1 MLCDVRI
8 FVISN
13 KDKVTGTAD
22 LLWFEENDTF
32 QLEISEKKYLTV
44 SHLNSWTPEAFKALP
59 LWSI

>member
-1 MLCDVRI
+1 M
-8 FVISN
+8 ISN

-22 LLWFEENDTF
+22 LLWFEENDKF
-32 QLEISEKKYLTV
+32 QLEISENKYLTV